1 MSEEQSPPTRVGDV
15 MRDNLIVLNGVV
27 TVQDALLKLRETGDR
42 AVLVDKRSKHD
53 EYGLVLLSDIA
64 KKVLAPDRAPERVN
78 LYEIMSKPVV
88 AVRPAMNIR
97 YCARFFE
104 QLGISVAPVIDQEE
118 VLGMVRYEDLVL
130 QGMA

>member
-1 MSEEQSPPTRVGDV
+1 MSEEQNPPTRVGDV
-15 MRDNLIVLNGVV
+15 MRDKLIVLNGVV

-88 AVRPAMNIR
+88 AVRAAMNIR

-130 QGMA
+130 HGMA